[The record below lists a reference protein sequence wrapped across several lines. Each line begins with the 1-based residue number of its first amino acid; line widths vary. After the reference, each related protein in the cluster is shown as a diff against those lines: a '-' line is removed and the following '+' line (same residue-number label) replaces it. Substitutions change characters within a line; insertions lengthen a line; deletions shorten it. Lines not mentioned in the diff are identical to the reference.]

1 MKSLHLLKLRS
12 HLLVALIA
20 LSLRQVAG
28 LAGLVGEVTDWQQVA
43 GSAIAVI
50 GFILYRYEIRKGYT
64 YQNKGP
70 VGLGGVMVNGAS
82 VVGLSLLFFG
92 VSFLKG
98 MFVIAIFAVVLLSL
112 HALIREKREK

>member
-12 HLLVALIA
+12 YLLVALIA
-20 LSLRQVAG
+20 LSLRQVVG

-98 MFVIAIFAVVLLSL
+98 MFVIAIFAVVLFLL